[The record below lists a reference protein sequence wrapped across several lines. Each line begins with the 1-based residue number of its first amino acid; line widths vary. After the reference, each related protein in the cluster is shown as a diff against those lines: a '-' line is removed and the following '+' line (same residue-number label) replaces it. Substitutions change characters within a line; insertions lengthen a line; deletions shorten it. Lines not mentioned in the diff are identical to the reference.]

1 LNSLEIRP
9 LEDKKL
15 TVYLVEKEYN
25 EPFWLIEPPQNGTPS
40 KALTTLFK
48 PSIVF
53 CKFLEKLAAQVH
65 ADLATE
71 ESGMRSRKEFY
82 ESNVLAELF
91 QRKKIPFFPVDIDE
105 NARGYIVAAMEEKLH
120 RRDQILEAL
129 AKLPKKNGNSI
140 DKEYLIA
147 YGQCLQLELEE
158 GRREAG
164 FPVRENWIAMCILD
178 QAREIS
184 GVDAVT
190 CIHVSSP
197 EHANAVKKLL
207 EAAGAS
213 VENLKISKNI
223 VSTVEHSSTSGEL
236 TDFLRTMQIS
246 AKPVL
251 RTSIE
256 GDAPHILFY
265 LDTDKRAS
273 SFDICMAYDAGFK
286 AVLPYENIS
295 VEDARKVV
303 QDAMFSR
310 GPKGI
315 KYTSFFIGG
324 RDAEKAEELLE
335 TVKNTMFPPFET
347 SVIIDPC
354 GAYTT
359 AAAAVAKVE
368 EAVLSHKLGDLASK
382 SCAVFGTGP
391 VGKTIAVLL
400 SRLGCNVMIVS
411 PNPKRT
417 DGEEYVKGISQ
428 ELRSRYGANV
438 EGVFAPTPAEKARIL
453 QAADVVF
460 CASTEGV
467 RVIEKGLLENLKLL
481 KVFADI
487 NAVPPLGVEGIKLED
502 NMREMASGI
511 FGIGALT
518 IGKLKYHV
526 EKEILKE
533 ARRSGNVYNYNF
545 ALQLARRLLKKELST
560 AQLSVS
566 LRYPDKH
573 SKNP

>member
-1 LNSLEIRP
+1 MDSLEIPP
-9 LEDKKL
+9 LENRKL

-25 EPFWLIEPPQNGTPS
+25 EPFWLLEPPQNGSPS

-53 CKFLEKLAAQVH
+53 CKFLEKLIGQVH
-65 ADLATE
+65 PDLATE

-91 QRKKIPFFPVDIDE
+91 QRKKIPFFPADIDA
-105 NARGYIVAAMEEKLH
+105 NARGYIMAAMDEKLQ
-120 RRDQILEAL
+120 RRDQILAAL
-129 AKLPKKNGNSI
+129 AKLSGRNSNDV

-147 YGQCLQLELEE
+147 YGQCLQLELEQ
-158 GRREAG
+158 GQREAG
-164 FPVRENWIAMCILD
+164 FPVRENWITMRILD
-178 QAREIS
+178 QARELS
-184 GVDAVT
+184 GEDEVT

-223 VSTVEHSSTSGEL
+223 VSTVEQSSTSGEL
-236 TDFLRTMQIS
+236 ADFLQTMQIL

-251 RTSIE
+251 RTSTD

-286 AVLPYENIS
+286 AVLPYENIGI
-295 VEDARKVV
+295 EDARKVV

-324 RDAEKAEELLE
+324 RDAEKAEELLD

-347 SVIIDPC
+347 SIIIDPC

-359 AAAAVAKVE
+359 AAAAVAKIE
-368 EAVLSHKLGDLASK
+368 EAMLSHKLGDLASK

-400 SRLGCNVMIVS
+400 SRLGCDVMIVS
-411 PNPKRT
+411 LNPKRT
-417 DGEEYVKGISQ
+417 DGEEYVEGISKD
-428 ELRSRYGANV
+428 LRSRYGANV
-438 EGVFAPTPAEKARIL
+438 EGVFAPTSAEKARVL
-453 QAADVVF
+453 EAADVVF

-502 NMREMASGI
+502 SMREMTPGI
-511 FGIGALT
+511 FSIGALT
-518 IGKLKYHV
+518 IGKLKYQV
-526 EKEILKE
+526 EKQILTE
-533 ARRSGNVYNYNF
+533 ARRRSKIYNYSF

-573 SKNP
+573 SKRP